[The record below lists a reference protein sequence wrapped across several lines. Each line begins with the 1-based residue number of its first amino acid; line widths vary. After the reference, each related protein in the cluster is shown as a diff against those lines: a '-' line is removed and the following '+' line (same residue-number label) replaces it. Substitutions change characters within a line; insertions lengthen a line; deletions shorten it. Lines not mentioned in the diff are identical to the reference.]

1 MIEAG
6 YNGIEFGKYSEEYFL
21 NTISTRYYPLFS
33 RFTHRD
39 TQDRGDLW
47 RVQGT
52 IDIDDFNTALK
63 EMHCISN
70 ITDIKFAFPSTNK
83 YLLTINVL
91 KFTK

>member
-33 RFTHRD
+33 RFIHRD

-47 RVQGT
+47 RAQGT
-52 IDIDDFNTALK
+52 ISIDDFNTALK

-70 ITDIKFAFPSTNK
+70 ITDIKFASVDK